1 MAGLFDAETETL
13 ARAFAASSAA
23 FLERLRW
30 MTAALGPP
38 YEFPHSFER
47 GREIKWNT
55 IFLHDFIK
63 PINGPEWQTTGVSWA
78 PPEIDFMA
86 FNTHAWQ
93 TREGWLVA
101 KEFNAELS
109 KFDCSTLKKLS
120 SVMLKPD
127 FRGGLACFL
136 ETCASQINK
145 LNELGDDASEIDRL
159 EAELNVLQYVLLIR
173 VVLEFHQAVERF
185 ALFLSV
191 TTQPLTAAAAVPP
204 PTKPAKRI
212 RTKKRWTFPEID
224 THIEQVLKSGDS
236 EKIKA
241 YVFEADEEL
250 ASRIGCNK
258 KTLYKTQFWQ
268 DERERMQAE
277 WRRLNTAGEIPK
289 KRDQ

>member
-23 FLERLRW
+23 FLERLRYLQLELNKQCACW
-30 MTAALGPP
+30 AELSQFDMKKLSLGYRYP
-38 YEFPHSFER
+38 R
-47 GREIKWNT
+47 
-55 IFLHDFIK
+55 
-63 PINGPEWQTTGVSWA
+63 NGPHDPYLEMYSERWKSYVSPQA
-78 PPEIDFMA
+78 VLLLEGA
-86 FNTHAWQ
+86 LRTV
-93 TREGWLVA
+93 EGWRAARGV
-101 KEFNAELS
+101 NAELNN
-109 KFDCSTLKKLS
+109 FDGKTILDTTFQFCDKENFT
-120 SVMLKPD
+120 PR
-127 FRGGLACFL
+127 F
-136 ETCASQINK
+136 I
-145 LNELGDDASEIDRL
+145 GDKQDIF
-159 EAELNVLQYVLLIR
+159 N
-173 VVLEFHQAVERF
+173 QAVERF
-185 ALFLSV
+185 ALSLSV

-224 THIEQVLKSGDS
+224 THIEQVLKSGDP

>member
-38 YEFPHSFER
+38 YEFSHSFER

-185 ALFLSV
+185 ELVLSM
-191 TTQPLTAAAAVPP
+191 TAAAAVPVAP
-204 PTKPAKRI
+204 GAEFVDSDYAELISKSDLAFLFGVDRATISRRIQSGELRTLPGTSDTAKKVRVHGDDFPAGLKRLNERKQKLSTMPKRAKR
-212 RTKKRWTFPEID
+212 
-224 THIEQVLKSGDS
+224 Q
-236 EKIKA
+236 
-241 YVFEADEEL
+241 
-250 ASRIGCNK
+250 
-258 KTLYKTQFWQ
+258 
-268 DERERMQAE
+268 
-277 WRRLNTAGEIPK
+277 
-289 KRDQ
+289 